1 MIPQKTIGLVLQPE
15 QDQSAVARLKTKASR
30 IAADQAARRAGQA
43 IRAVLLIAVVALISL
58 RIHAIGLRSIVENL
72 PTQTT
77 FYICFIAYYMTQ
89 PLGEYII
96 YRRLWGLKAYKFIAI
111 FLRKRVYNFAVLAY
125 SGEAFLFMW
134 ARSQNALNPLPIMS
148 HVKDN
153 VILSALASN
162 ALTVIMVAFF
172 LATGQMQ
179 RFFNIAPDIELYFAI
194 AGALAVILVLTVL
207 RFRGS
212 ILAVGANDMQ
222 ALSAIH
228 TARLLINL
236 ALQSAMWAIALPGV
250 PLETWLVILTL
261 QLALTRIPFLPN
273 QDLVFLALVMSVTGF
288 IEAPEGAVA
297 GVFITLGALT
307 QLGHLASYVC
317 TSINLPRV
325 NHVREEP

>member
-1 MIPQKTIGLVLQPE
+1 MAQLQAKINRFALNPGAQRAGKGIRLILLAGVIALIIMRIQTIGLT
-15 QDQSAVARLKTKASR
+15 D
-30 IAADQAARRAGQA
+30 I
-43 IRAVLLIAVVALISL
+43 L
-58 RIHAIGLRSIVENL
+58 RHL
-72 PTQTT
+72 PTSAA
-77 FYICFIAYYMTQ
+77 FYACFIAYYLTQ

-96 YRRLWGLKAYKFIAI
+96 YRRLWGLKSIKFLAV

-134 ARSQNALNPLPIMS
+134 ARSQEALSAQPVMS

-153 VILSALASN
+153 VILSALSSN
-162 ALTVIMVAFF
+162 ALTIIMVAFF

-179 RFFNIAPDIELYFAI
+179 RFFKIAPDIELYFAI
-194 AGALAVILVLTVL
+194 AGALAIILVLTVL
-207 RFRGS
+207 RFRQS
-212 ILAVGANDMQ
+212 ILS
-222 ALSAIH
+222 LSARDTIAVSTIH
-228 TARLLINL
+228 TIRLLINL
-236 ALQSAMWAIALPGV
+236 ALQTALWAIALPGV

-307 QLGHLASYVC
+307 QLGHLASYIF

-325 NHVREEP
+325 NHVHEEP